1 MTNFNNNLTFYF
13 KVCRERN
20 TDTIPYYEFIINPK
34 DFMKTVDNAFQVSFL
49 VRDSIVGLKNDDN
62 EAFLYLYDCDPATNQ
77 SQHEDT
83 ESVQCVLSLTP
94 KVWKHNIKRYKITKP
109 LMMDTFNNA
118 GRSQEMDVSESDSE

>member
-1 MTNFNNNLTFYF
+1 MFCL

-20 TDTIPYYEFIINPK
+20 TDTIPYYEFIIHHK

-49 VRDSIVGLKNDDN
+49 VRDSIVGLKNEDN
-62 EAFLYLYDCDPATNQ
+62 EPLLYLYDCDPMTNQ

-94 KVWKHNIKRYKITKP
+94 KVWKQNIKRYKISKP
-109 LMMDTFNNA
+109 LMVDKNEA
-118 GRSQEMDVSESDSE
+118 GSQEMDVSDSE

>member
-1 MTNFNNNLTFYF
+1 MNQIEQKLNIFRF

-20 TDTIPYYEFIINPK
+20 TDTIPYYEFIINPH

-49 VRDSIVGLKNDDN
+49 VRDSIVGLKNDDK
-62 EAFLYLYDCDPATNQ
+62 EAFLYLYDCDPMTNQ

-94 KVWKHNIKRYKITKP
+94 KVWKHNIKRYKLKKP
-109 LMMDTFNNA
+109 LMMDHTTSE
-118 GRSQEMDVSESDSE
+118 SQEMEVSD